1 MAASSALLRGYG
13 ADTQDHKEQ
22 VIHHEIQ
29 KFKPEWWKYAATKD
43 CEDGLKKLKA
53 GMSPEHLKEVINGAP
68 DTLFYCM
75 KAVSVLLSEG
85 GEEKP
90 VLWILTMLYDA
101 LREDSSLYSCFED
114 ALKRDERTVIYTS
127 LHGIV
132 DKFSKAKPN
141 NAQSV
146 YVRDQAAWLLSAI
159 MGYLPQ
165 YFQSR
170 EHAQVDVFLG
180 SLLESSEPAGT
191 EAAVG
196 TLEAIGNLL
205 KSDALRKIVW
215 TKEGVAE
222 HIFGVQKSA
231 QSHSLY
237 RCVFAIWMLSHDAS
251 ISDDLKKHKV
261 VARMKDIIMTSRVE
275 KVVRL
280 SLTVLKSLL
289 GYKSLCED
297 IVELNVLEAVQAL
310 EYEKWRDTELYD
322 EIRDMSQL
330 ISVQVSEISNFER
343 YERDLNSGKLTWGFT
358 HTSKFF
364 GENIM
369 KFENNDFQA
378 VKMLAKLL
386 HSEDTDPETLAVAC
400 HDVGDFVALHPLGK
414 KKVNQL
420 GIKERVM
427 GLMGKEHEEM
437 REVRREA
444 LLCCQKIMLNKWQD
458 IEKAK

>member
-1 MAASSALLRGYG
+1 
-13 ADTQDHKEQ
+13 
-22 VIHHEIQ
+22 
-29 KFKPEWWKYAATKD
+29 
-43 CEDGLKKLKA
+43 
-53 GMSPEHLKEVINGAP
+53 
-68 DTLFYCM
+68 
-75 KAVSVLLSEG
+75 
-85 GEEKP
+85 
-90 VLWILTMLYDA
+90 
-101 LREDSSLYSCFED
+101 
-114 ALKRDERTVIYTS
+114 
-127 LHGIV
+127 
-132 DKFSKAKPN
+132 
-141 NAQSV
+141 
-146 YVRDQAAWLLSAI
+146 

-165 YFQSR
+165 YFQSG
-170 EHAQVDVFLG
+170 EHTQVIVFLD

-322 EIRDMSQL
+322 EIRDMSQ
-330 ISVQVSEISNFER
+330 
-343 YERDLNSGKLTWGFT
+343 
-358 HTSKFF
+358 
-364 GENIM
+364 
-369 KFENNDFQA
+369 
-378 VKMLAKLL
+378 
-386 HSEDTDPETLAVAC
+386 
-400 HDVGDFVALHPLGK
+400 
-414 KKVNQL
+414 
-420 GIKERVM
+420 
-427 GLMGKEHEEM
+427 
-437 REVRREA
+437 
-444 LLCCQKIMLNKWQD
+444 
-458 IEKAK
+458 